1 MVAVST
7 NLLKEMVKLAKN
19 KFKELYLFFY
29 FINLS
34 IMQVVR
40 IRTFWAQTITQEKS
54 SVFIKILNYSKSFC
68 IVFCTKMS
76 QYSHDTYCLQEE
88 STYLNLR
95 VSTHFDLEVT
105 GQFSIENHR
114 QKISNI
120 HIDFFELYKLSFQ
133 LLTNCGKIAILHTI
147 YLLPKLLTTLLTQF
161 SVILFPNPF
170 FSYLVYNTCIDPIL
184 RLILN
189 YESC

>member
-7 NLLKEMVKLAKN
+7 NFIKRNGKACH

-34 IMQVVR
+34 IIRVVC

-54 SVFIKILNYSKSFC
+54 SVFIKILNYIKSLC

-76 QYSHDTYCLQEE
+76 QYSHYTYCLREE
-88 STYLNLR
+88 STYFNLR
-95 VSTHFDLEVT
+95 VSTHFGLEVT
-105 GQFSIENHR
+105 GQFNIENHR

-120 HIDFFELYKLSFQ
+120 HVDFFELYKLSFQ
-133 LLTNCGKIAILHTI
+133 LSTNCAEIAILHTI
-147 YLLPKLLTTLLTQF
+147 YILPKLLTTLLTQF
-161 SVILFPNPF
+161 SVILFPNSF

>member
-1 MVAVST
+1 MST
-7 NLLKEMVKLAKN
+7 NFIKRNGKACH

-34 IMQVVR
+34 IMRVVC

-54 SVFIKILNYSKSFC
+54 SVFIKILNYIKSLC

-76 QYSHDTYCLQEE
+76 QYSHYTYCLQEE
-88 STYLNLR
+88 STYFNLR
-95 VSTHFDLEVT
+95 VSTHFGLEVT
-105 GQFSIENHR
+105 GQFNIENHR

-120 HIDFFELYKLSFQ
+120 HVDFFELYKLSFQ
-133 LLTNCGKIAILHTI
+133 LSTNCAEIAILHTI
-147 YLLPKLLTTLLTQF
+147 YILPKLLTTLLTQF
-161 SVILFPNPF
+161 SVILFPNSF